1 MRRLAHFVLPLLVFA
16 AGCGAGAWFSRSRG
30 AADFSLRADP
40 RLVENADASPASAA
54 KNARAFPSD
63 EEMLTAIM
71 SAVAEEEPLLRAHR
85 LHDLLGRLGAAELA
99 TLFDRTV
106 RIEDRDRRDGLLGP
120 LLARWAALD
129 PAGAAA
135 AVRPYR
141 DRFRATARG
150 DRRSV
155 DAAVNTAWAQ
165 AQPEATLA
173 EAMAT
178 PDAPWARDTARAA
191 LQSLAER
198 HPARQ
203 LEALARWPASRLR
216 DGLCETAINSLA
228 EKDSAAA
235 EASLALLSEPRDRAR
250 LRAEILSQLAE
261 RDPAAALARFTA
273 LAPDLTPG
281 TSDNL
286 LISRV
291 LSAAAK
297 EDPAAALAAAEALPE
312 ELRTTGFGAALVGWA
327 AAHPVDA
334 LSWAAAH
341 GIDVAEAKATM
352 QFFPNFSGFAYE
364 PLMSAALRSDRAK
377 TLAWMRTQPAS
388 PERDAMFRAGVGNGT
403 VEQQMELYAEL
414 TPRARTDAA
423 GQVFDSLNR
432 DDPQRAEAWVKAQ
445 PSGPARQAA
454 ISSLASKQAGNA
466 PENRDALAEA
476 WSAGADR
483 DAVLRGLVWNANND
497 TQRGLDFA
505 RRVSDPAMRE
515 TLLEWVAR
523 SWFRTDEPAAR
534 AWVTT
539 APELSAEQKRV
550 LLREHDLR

>member
-1 MRRLAHFVLPLLVFA
+1 MRRLAHFFLPLVVFA
-16 AGCGAGAWFSRSRG
+16 AGCGAGAWFSCRRS
-30 AADFSLRADP
+30 AAGFSPRTGP

-54 KNARAFPSD
+54 KNARPFSSD

-71 SAVAEEEPLLRAHR
+71 SAVAEEEPLRRAHR

-106 RIEDRDRRDGLLGP
+106 RIEDRDRRDGLLAP
-120 LLARWAALD
+120 LLARWTALD

-141 DRFRATARG
+141 DRFRATARHDG
-150 DRRSV
+150 RTV
-155 DAAVNTAWAQ
+155 DAAVNAAWAQ
-165 AQPEATLA
+165 AQPDAALA
-173 EAMAT
+173 EAMAA

-191 LQSLAER
+191 LESLAESD
-198 HPARQ
+198 PARQ

-216 DGLCETAINSLA
+216 DGLCETAISSLA
-228 EKDSAAA
+228 DKDSVAA

-250 LRAEILSQLAE
+250 LRAEILRQLAE

-286 LISRV
+286 LISSV
-291 LSAAAK
+291 LREAAK
-297 EDPAAALAAAEALPE
+297 KDPAAALAAAEALPK
-312 ELRTTGFGAALVGWA
+312 ELRTSAFGAALVGWA
-327 AAHPVDA
+327 AGHPVEA

-341 GIDVAEAKATM
+341 GIDVAEAKAIS

-377 TLAWMRTQPAS
+377 TLAWMRAQPAS
-388 PERDAMFRAGVGNGT
+388 PEREAMFHAGIGNGT
-403 VEQQMELYAEL
+403 VEQQMESYAEL
-414 TPRARTDAA
+414 TPSARTDAA

-432 DDPQRAEAWVKAQ
+432 DDPQRAEAWAKAQ
-445 PSGPARQAA
+445 PPGPARQAA
-454 ISSLASKQAGNA
+454 LSSLAEKKAGNA
-466 PENRDALAEA
+466 PENRDTLAEA
-476 WSAGADR
+476 WAAGADR
-483 DAVLRGLVWNANND
+483 DAVLRGLVWQADND
-497 TQRGLDFA
+497 TQRGLGFA

-523 SWFRTDEPAAR
+523 GWLRQDAPAAR
-534 AWVTT
+534 AWVTS
-539 APELSAEQKRV
+539 APEFSAEQKRV
-550 LLREHDLR
+550 LLRQFDER